1 MIPSRF
7 ALALSLLLV
16 SGAARCLA
24 EGPAAPTADAP
35 WMQVE
40 LVAFRHMGQSGSAE
54 KWPQNPA
61 LAYPPQLEFLL
72 QPGTPEYAAALEAR
86 EFDRALQAEAGSAA
100 VAVAPEELARVLL
113 SGTDTAL
120 AAAAARIANAPGYK
134 LLAHIAWREPRLA
147 EGTTERVLVTGGA
160 STGDHRELEGSIAIT
175 RSHFLHIDAD
185 LWLNDFLP
193 AGADPGP
200 QGVDLPPIPQPRAP
214 QKTPAPAGEQADA
227 TMALPGALTD
237 ADAGLAAGE
246 SSEPIMI
253 APVRAA
259 RSVALH
265 ASRRL
270 APGEV
275 HYIDHPL
282 LGLILSIRPY
292 DPAQPSGT
300 AANEPAPAL
309 PAQSKP

>member
-1 MIPSRF
+1 MTASRF
-7 ALALSLLLV
+7 ALALSLLLAG
-16 SGAARCLA
+16 GAARCLA
-24 EGPAAPTADAP
+24 EVAAAPTSDAP

-40 LVAFRHMGQSGSAE
+40 LIAFRHIEPASSAE
-54 KWPQNPA
+54 KWPPNPA

-86 EFDRALQAEAGSAA
+86 EFDRALQADAGSAA
-100 VAVAPEELARVLL
+100 AAAPPEELARVLL
-113 SGTDTAL
+113 LGIDTTL
-120 AAAAARIANAPGYK
+120 AAAAERIANAPGYK

-160 STGDHRELEGSIAIT
+160 STGDHRELEGSVAIT
-175 RSHFLHIDAD
+175 RSHFLHLDAA

-253 APVRAA
+253 APIRAA
-259 RSVALH
+259 RTVVLH

-270 APGEV
+270 APSEV

-292 DPAQPSGT
+292 NPAQP
-300 AANEPAPAL
+300 ADQVADDPAPAF
-309 PAQSKP
+309 PAQPTP

>member
-1 MIPSRF
+1 MTPSRF

-16 SGAARCLA
+16 GGAGRCLA
-24 EGPAAPTADAP
+24 EGPAAPATDAP

-40 LVAFRHMGQSGSAE
+40 LIAFRHIGPESSAE
-54 KWPQNPA
+54 KWPQKPA
-61 LAYPPQLEFLL
+61 VAYPPQLEFLL
-72 QPGTPEYAAALEAR
+72 QPGTPEHAAALEAR
-86 EFDRALQAEAGSAA
+86 EFDRALQAEAGSATA
-100 VAVAPEELARVLL
+100 AAPPEELARVLL
-113 SGTDTAL
+113 SGNETTL
-120 AAAAARIANAPGYK
+120 AATAERIANAPGYK

-147 EGTTERVLVTGGA
+147 EGAAERVLVTGGA
-160 STGDHRELEGSIAIT
+160 STGDHRELEGSVTIS

-200 QGVDLPPIPQPRAP
+200 EGVDLPVIPQPLAP
-214 QKTPAPAGEQADA
+214 QKTPAVDELADA
-227 TMALPGALTD
+227 TVPPTEALTETG
-237 ADAGLAAGE
+237 AGLAASE
-246 SSEPIMI
+246 SGAPIMI
-253 APVRAA
+253 APSRAA
-259 RSVALH
+259 RTVVLH

-292 DPAQPSGT
+292 DPAQPT
-300 AANEPAPAL
+300 VPAANAPAPAL
-309 PAQSKP
+309 PAQPGP